1 LVVAIVLATD
11 LAGAAPADP
20 AEPLI
25 EQGVKLRTE
34 GRHAEALEL
43 FQKANAAS
51 PSARTLAQMG
61 LAEGSLKRWTDAE
74 AHLVAALD
82 AHDTPWIENRRN
94 REALEQALTAVR
106 AHIGTLLIVGPAS
119 IEVALDGKPLGRL
132 PLAGPLRVAEGPIQV
147 RGTAPGHRPT
157 NVDATISGATETT
170 VTLDL
175 GPALPPPLPAAPIID
190 DEPLIASPPNGGAW
204 KTWTGASLLAVSAA
218 ALVTGAVWL
227 AVDGNGTCDP
237 PAGARCLRVYDTK
250 TSGWVALAVGG
261 AAGVGGG
268 ILLWK
273 GRHTDASVA
282 LAPGLLSVGGRF

>member
-1 LVVAIVLATD
+1 LAVALVVAPRIAAA
-11 LAGAAPADP
+11 AGADP

-74 AHLVAALD
+74 THLVAALA
-82 AHDTPWIENRRN
+82 AHDTPWIEIRRN

-106 AHIGTLLIVGPAS
+106 GHIGTLLIVGPAGV
-119 IEVALDGKPLGRL
+119 EVALDGKPLGRL
-132 PLAGPLRVAEGPIQV
+132 PLAGPRRVAEGPIQV

-157 NVDATISGATETT
+157 DVDATISGATETT
-170 VTLDL
+170 VTLEL
-175 GPALPPPLPAAPIID
+175 GPALATPLPAAPIID
-190 DEPLIASPPNGGAW
+190 DEPLTAAPSGSGAW

-218 ALVTGAVWL
+218 ALVTGTVWL

-237 PAGARCLRVYDTK
+237 PGGARCLRVYDTK
-250 TSGWVALAVGG
+250 ASGWVALAVGA

-282 LAPGLLSVGGRF
+282 LAPGILSLGGRF